1 MEKIFKLS
9 QEFSQ
14 TLDEI
19 ENGGDHLFITGK
31 AGTGKSTLLDL
42 FRRSTSRNIAILAP
56 TGIAALRVQ
65 GQTIHSFFKLPPRLV
80 LPGDIH
86 IKGGLMRM
94 CKKLEI
100 LIIDEIS
107 MVRADILD
115 GIDKMLR
122 LHRNNFEPFGGVRIV
137 LFGDIYQ
144 LPPIVSSME
153 ERHYFKTVYE
163 SAYFFSSNV
172 WKELDNIQF
181 INLSKVYRQTDRA
194 FINLL
199 DDIRSGDI
207 DYDTLA
213 DLNER
218 SLVEL
223 EDDAGYIH
231 LSPRNNTMQRINQNK
246 LDLLENEERS
256 YLGNITG
263 DYNPAY
269 MPTDQ
274 ILKLKIG
281 AQVMFIKN
289 DLEKNF
295 VNGSIG
301 IVKEM
306 DVNAIKVNIVSSG
319 VDVIVNK
326 MTWDMI
332 RYKLD
337 EGKENQI
344 KPEVIGTY
352 EQFPLKLAWAMSI
365 HKSQGQTFD
374 RVILDMEGGAFEFG
388 QTYVALSRCRT
399 LEGIILK
406 RPLKPQDIMVDSRV
420 VDFYMNNFR

>member
-1 MEKIFKLS
+1 MEQIFKLS
-9 QEFSQ
+9 HEFSE

-42 FRRSTSRNIAILAP
+42 FRRSTSKNIAILAP
-56 TGIAALRVQ
+56 TGIAALRVN

-80 LPGDIH
+80 LPGDIN
-86 IKGGLMRM
+86 IKPGIVRL

-107 MVRADILD
+107 MVRADVLD
-115 GIDKMLR
+115 GIDRMLR
-122 LHRNNFEPFGGVRIV
+122 LHRQNPNPFGGVRIV

-144 LPPIVSSME
+144 LPPIVSSIE
-153 ERHYFKTVYE
+153 EKKYFQTVYE
-163 SAYFFSSNV
+163 TPYFFSSFV
-172 WKELDNIQF
+172 WKELENIQF
-181 INLSKVYRQTDRA
+181 INLQKVYRQTDRN

-199 DDIRSGDI
+199 DEIRSGDV
-207 DYDTLA
+207 DYDSLI

-218 SLVEL
+218 SEADFD
-223 EDDAGYIH
+223 EDQGYIY
-231 LSPRNNTMQRINQNK
+231 LSPRNATMQRINQSK
-246 LDLLENEERS
+246 LDALESPERA

-263 DYNPAY
+263 EYNPAY
-269 MPTDQ
+269 MPTEQ
-274 ILKLKIG
+274 ILKLKNG

-289 DLEKNF
+289 DLEKQY

-301 IVKEM
+301 TILDMEP
-306 DVNAIKVNIVSSG
+306 NNIKVRIEVSG
-319 VDVIVNK
+319 KEVNVSK
-326 MTWDMI
+326 TTWDMV
-332 RYKLD
+332 RYK
-337 EGKENQI
+337 ENDNSI
-344 KPEVIGTY
+344 KPEVVGTY

-374 RVILDMEGGAFEFG
+374 KVILDMEGGAFEFG

-399 LEGIILK
+399 LEGIVLK
-406 RPLKPQDIMVDSRV
+406 RPLRMRDIMVDERV
-420 VDFYMNNFR
+420 VDFYMNHFR